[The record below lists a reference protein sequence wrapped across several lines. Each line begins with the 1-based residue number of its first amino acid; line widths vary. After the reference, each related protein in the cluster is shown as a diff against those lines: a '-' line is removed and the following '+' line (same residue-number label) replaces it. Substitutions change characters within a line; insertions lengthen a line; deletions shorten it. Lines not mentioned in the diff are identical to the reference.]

1 MTDKLPPQL
10 LQLFAPRPPLR
21 WVEPTDHPPEKRFT
35 RAITGVVE
43 CLGELQKYK
52 ETDQYT
58 PTESWLEA
66 RDRKSEEKKA
76 AIKKLL
82 QGGPDE
88 FNPSEDPNIRGNAL
102 STMVVSR
109 LSYDADERDLE
120 RHFGRFGSIER
131 IRVICDTRAHEKP
144 NKKKK
149 PHRGYAFIVFERES
163 DMQAAVRT
171 CDGDR
176 IRGRAI
182 KTDVERGRTVHG
194 WKPRRLGGGLGG
206 RGYTKLMPSRPV
218 GPRGFGD
225 GFRGGYRGFDGGRP
239 RGGGRGGRGGFRGD
253 FGGPRDRN
261 SFGPPVAHLPAQDL
275 IDATATAAFRD
286 PASIRED
293 LDALTTG
300 LAANVKVA
308 GLATATADDGPA
320 VTWNR
325 LGVVTVVGIATG
337 EETATA
343 TETATVIGIGEAGIV
358 ATMIGRER
366 MTTGSEPTKEEG
378 TTIPGKCLVT
388 NPCANTYWTA
398 APIPAW

>member
-1 MTDKLPPQL
+1 M
-10 LQLFAPRPPLR
+10 
-21 WVEPTDHPPEKRFT
+21 
-35 RAITGVVE
+35 AIVSGAGPSRQT
-43 CLGELQKYK
+43 LN
-52 ETDQYT
+52 
-58 PTESWLEA
+58 EA
-66 RDRKSEEKKA
+66 E
-76 AIKKLL
+76 
-82 QGGPDE
+82 
-88 FNPSEDPNIRGNAL
+88 L
-102 STMVVSR
+102 STVGSLEGSAAGLAAEATRNSCPRALLVPVALEMASEVDTEDLTAAGLAVAVAEVVVVSGVT
-109 LSYDADERDLE
+109 LAA
-120 RHFGRFGSIER
+120 
-131 IRVICDTRAHEKP
+131 RATEIALDP
-144 NKKKK
+144 
-149 PHRGYAFIVFERES
+149 
-163 DMQAAVRT
+163 Q
-171 CDGDR
+171 
-176 IRGRAI
+176 
-182 KTDVERGRTVHG
+182 
-194 WKPRRLGGGLGG
+194 
-206 RGYTKLMPSRPV
+206 
-218 GPRGFGD
+218 
-225 GFRGGYRGFDGGRP
+225 
-239 RGGGRGGRGGFRGD
+239 
-253 FGGPRDRN
+253 
-261 SFGPPVAHLPAQDL
+261 VAHLPAQDL